1 MREYYRHQWQLAQ
14 KKYEREDE
22 DQVTLSEVYQLD
34 CGPILQQR
42 LLHQCSLREVHSYDR
57 AGNIT
62 VLTRY
67 NNSGTGTT
75 LSCAYAGYRRNT
87 FSYDVNGNVT
97 SDAANSLQ
105 SSYNLI
111 NLPAQDIGS
120 ISVRKAFMKYEK
132 DSTPAPG
139 PGHASVLRENVLAQK
154 WCLSQRR
161 VDLPDGRSYLR
172 LGG

>member
-1 MREYYRHQWQLAQ
+1 MREYYRHQWRLAQ

-22 DQVTLSEVYQLD
+22 DQETLSEVYQLD

-42 LLHQCSLREVHSYDR
+42 LLLQCSLREVHPYDR

-75 LSCAYAGYRRNT
+75 LSCAYSGYRRNT

-105 SSYNLI
+105 SSYIFNNLHVHQI
-111 NLPAQDIGS
+111 I
-120 ISVRKAFMKYEK
+120 E
-132 DSTPAPG
+132 
-139 PGHASVLRENVLAQK
+139 
-154 WCLSQRR
+154 
-161 VDLPDGRSYLR
+161 YLNQGA
-172 LGG
+172 LDHSEEFTK